1 MITSS
6 LFRMGIPER
15 LDFDPIIDGL
25 EQNPKLPE
33 VATKVPPVLPQAN
46 LRFDGASSACQSNDW
61 LGSKNGRIKI
71 HLLCHGCGFECPD
84 RESRINVDQGAFAPL
99 KS

>member
-1 MITSS
+1 MTTTKALLQHQKTKRKHPLLAQKIWNPPDPHGFGGFLFGRWIVITSS

-33 VATKVPPVLPQAN
+33 VATKAPPVLP
-46 LRFDGASSACQSNDW
+46 
-61 LGSKNGRIKI
+61 
-71 HLLCHGCGFECPD
+71 
-84 RESRINVDQGAFAPL
+84 
-99 KS
+99 